1 MIDVLGQLAAIL
13 VVSFFMKELG
23 DRINFPFI
31 VLLILTGTLM
41 ATYGIIEIK
50 NLEPFPEMIR
60 TLALIL
66 AVYSSAFYL
75 NISEVKKHTKSII
88 MLSTIGVA
96 LTALIVSWTTYYLL
110 PIPIIAAAFLGAF
123 LSGTDPAA
131 IAQALP
137 KKASELAE
145 VIRAESLFNSPF
157 TVILPL
163 ILLDFVTFPEN
174 AIFNIPKVALLV
186 IIGTATGIIL
196 GTIGK
201 TVLEKS
207 KGNHTQTLGLAIV
220 IATYVITEQFLGS
233 GILAVALCSIVI
245 KTGKYKE
252 KEFLGEFNS
261 ELAFISTLFVFMLL
275 GAQFKIE
282 QLTFNRFEIIAIII
296 ALIIARLITS
306 AVVLFNSEFSLK
318 DKIKIGFIGPKGV
331 APAALAPLL
340 LAHPD
345 KIIGADL
352 ILKITYAAIIVS
364 ILVSL
369 VAAKLSLKEEEN
381 PKEKVQDAVKKM
393 KIVRLDKKTSI
404 ITSSEGKK

>member
-1 MIDVLGQLAAIL
+1 
-13 VVSFFMKELG
+13 
-23 DRINFPFI
+23 
-31 VLLILTGTLM
+31 
-41 ATYGIIEIK
+41 
-50 NLEPFPEMIR
+50 
-60 TLALIL
+60 
-66 AVYSSAFYL
+66 
-75 NISEVKKHTKSII
+75 
-88 MLSTIGVA
+88 
-96 LTALIVSWTTYYLL
+96 
-110 PIPIIAAAFLGAF
+110 
-123 LSGTDPAA
+123 
-131 IAQALP
+131 
-137 KKASELAE
+137 
-145 VIRAESLFNSPF
+145 
-157 TVILPL
+157 
-163 ILLDFVTFPEN
+163 
-174 AIFNIPKVALLV
+174 
-186 IIGTATGIIL
+186 
-196 GTIGK
+196 
-201 TVLEKS
+201 VLEKS